1 MSDSTP
7 DSFFTRNEFLIR
19 RLHSLS
25 GLIPVGAYMVVH
37 LIVNASL
44 LNGAGTFQTQV
55 NQIHSLGKLL
65 PVVEWAFIFL
75 PLIFHAVVGVWIIRS
90 GKSNTD
96 NYKYVA
102 NWRYTLQRWSGVIA
116 IVYIFMH
123 VFHLHGWLH
132 SEWWLER
139 FAEPYG
145 MASFRPYNAASTLGA
160 AMSGVVWPAFYFVGI
175 VACVFHLANGVWTMG
190 ITWGLWISPKAQR
203 NASFVCAAGG
213 ALLLIVGLSALTAAT
228 QVDVEEAKKIEDAMY
243 NAKVATG
250 EIQPSP
256 HKRSDGH
263 SEEGDSEEAEK
274 TQQEESADSDQDQ
287 GGSEESAADSSATA
301 GEKH

>member
-7 DSFFTRNEFLIR
+7 DSFFAKNEFLIR

-25 GLIPVGAYMVVH
+25 GLVPVGAYMVVH
-37 LIVNASL
+37 LLVNASL
-44 LNGAGTFQTQV
+44 LNGAGTFQSQV

-123 VFHLHGWLH
+123 VFHLHGWFH
-132 SEWWLER
+132 SQWWLER

-145 MASFRPYNAASTLGA
+145 MASFRPYNAASTLGE
-160 AMSGVVWPAFYFVGI
+160 AMSGVIWPAFYFVGI
-175 VACVFHLANGVWTMG
+175 VACVFHLANGIWTMG
-190 ITWGLWISPKAQR
+190 ITWGVWISPKAQQK
-203 NASFVCAAGG
+203 ASIVCAAGG
-213 ALLLIVGLSALTAAT
+213 LLLLIVGLSALTAAT

-250 EIQPSP
+250 EIQPAP
-256 HKRSDGH
+256 HKRTDGH
-263 SEEGDSEEAEK
+263 SAEDHDDDDDE
-274 TQQEESADSDQDQ
+274 QEESATAGDDEGAEEESQD
-287 GGSEESAADSSATA
+287 SEESVASSQ
-301 GEKH
+301 H